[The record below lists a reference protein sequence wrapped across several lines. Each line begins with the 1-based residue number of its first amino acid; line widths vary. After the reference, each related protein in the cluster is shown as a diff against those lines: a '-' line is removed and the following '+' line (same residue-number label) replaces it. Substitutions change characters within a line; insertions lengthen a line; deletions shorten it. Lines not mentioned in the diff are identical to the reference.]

1 MSHKDYKKK
10 KAAQQK
16 PAADTPVA
24 VVKPEAAASAPETAE
39 AEHKTEWKPIIKD
52 FVILLVIMGV
62 LGYACNLL
70 KDAFAHKSPTD
81 SLVSLI
87 RKGDVKDVNGEEIDE
102 PFLKEL
108 KEGIEKNADFVN
120 TRDANERTPLM
131 WAAYANFNDPEKATE
146 TDINRIYYIDALF
159 DKSANIHAAD
169 EDGFNALHWAAWSG
183 MRFTAYKLVKK
194 GVSINQ
200 PENNDYTPLMLAALR
215 GNDTV
220 VDLLLK
226 MGANPNAKNKDGL
239 TAADLANNAAAAY
252 SKRDSWVYGPVFS
265 ENRQK
270 SYDKTCTLLAENKG
284 KISDEELKKLEVELE
299 MEMLASQAKSRAE
312 RKIAALAKKD
322 ETRATISLLPLVSL
336 KDSDYD
342 LHHRVKAEAD
352 AIAAM
357 EKEYEMG
364 GAALNKTDDEG
375 NTALHIAARDGK
387 AYCCYHL
394 VNVGLDVCA
403 KNKADRTPLMLAV
416 AKGHLEVVKVLVKV
430 DKKELKEAAE
440 AADKMLKGMKDVPN
454 AEEISALLQACK
466 PTALILTEAEF
477 ESRREAGDK
486 EYAKAKADAAA
497 KAKADAE
504 AAAKAAEEAR
514 KQAEAAEKAREEA
527 LRQAEKAAADK
538 LAEAEKAAKHSNDNA
553 AMAVRAMIAADTARV
568 EAEQAKL
575 AAEAAKFEADKNAA
589 HAAAAEEDAMAV
601 KAEAQF
607 AKAEAIAAKAAADAA
622 KAEAE
627 AAKAAADAAKAEA
640 EAAKAAADAAKAE
653 AEAAK
658 AAADAARAEAEAAKA
673 AADAAKA
680 EAEAPA
686 VEAAPAA

>member
-10 KAAQQK
+10 KKAARLMPASETPEEQSAPV
-16 PAADTPVA
+16 PAAA
-24 VVKPEAAASAPETAE
+24 AENKPEP
-39 AEHKTEWKPIIKD
+39 EHKTEWKPIIKD
-52 FVILLVIMGV
+52 FLILLVIMGV

-159 DKSANIHAAD
+159 EKSANIHAAD

-183 MRFTAYKLVKK
+183 MRFTSYKLVKK

-200 PENNDYTPLMLAALR
+200 PESNGYTPLMLAALR

-226 MGANPNAKNKDGL
+226 MGANPNAKNNDGL
-239 TAADLANNAAAAY
+239 TAAELATNAAAAY
-252 SKRDSWVYGPVFS
+252 SKRDSWVYGPVYS
-265 ENRQK
+265 ENRSK
-270 SYDKTCTLLAENKG
+270 SYEKTCTLLSENKG
-284 KISDEELKKLEVELE
+284 KITDEELKKLEVELE

-312 RKIAALAKKD
+312 RKISALAKKD
-322 ETRATISLLPLVSL
+322 DTRANISLIPLVSL
-336 KDSDYD
+336 KDSDND
-342 LHHRVKAEAD
+342 LHHRVKAEAE

-357 EKEYEMG
+357 EKEYAMD
-364 GAALNKTDDEG
+364 GAVLNKTDDAG

-394 VNVGLDVCA
+394 VSVGLDVCKENNDA
-403 KNKADRTPLMLAV
+403 KTPLMIAV
-416 AKGHLEVVKVLVKV
+416 AKGHLDVVKVLVNV
-430 DKKELKEAAE
+430 DKLEVKEAAA
-440 AADKMLKGMKDVPN
+440 AADKMLKELKDVPN
-454 AEEISALLQACK
+454 AAEISAVLQACNPMAK
-466 PTALILTEAEF
+466 TLKDAEF
-477 ESRREAGDK
+477 ESRREANDK

-497 KAKADAE
+497 KAKAEAE

-514 KQAEAAEKAREEA
+514 KQAEAAAKAREEA
-527 LRQAEKAAADK
+527 LQQAEKAAADK
-538 LAEAEKAAKHSNDNA
+538 QAEAEKAAKHSHENS

-568 EAEQAKL
+568 EAQQAKA
-575 AAEAAKFEADKNAA
+575 AAEAAQFEANQNAA
-589 HAAAAEEDAMAV
+589 HAAAAEADAMAV
-601 KAEAQF
+601 KAEAQA
-607 AKAEAIAAKAAADAA
+607 AKAEAEAAKAAADAA

-658 AAADAARAEAEAAKA
+658 AQSTESTEVV
-673 AADAAKA
+673 
-680 EAEAPA
+680 AP
-686 VEAAPAA
+686 VEQAPAA